1 MPSHWTM
8 KFDGAFACRHGK
20 AGVVLISPKGD
31 KLYYVVQMCFG
42 IDKIS
47 NNIAE
52 YEGLLAGPHVAIALG
67 IKHLLIKGNSQLL
80 VNLSNKSYKPKDVAY
95 LLLK

>member
-8 KFDGAFACRHGK
+8 KFDGAFACRHGGT
-20 AGVVLISPKGD
+20 GVVLVTPKDD
-31 KLYYVVQMCFG
+31 KLYYAVQLCFG

-52 YEGLLAGPHVAIALG
+52 YEGLLAGLRAAIALG
-67 IKHLLIKGNSQLL
+67 VKHLLIKGDSQLL
-80 VNLSNKSYKPKDVAY
+80 VNFSNKSYKPIGRAHV
-95 LLLK
+95 